1 MGSEKGSLSDVH
13 KIPSRIFLATIFSFS
28 LGVTACGGNSTSG
41 SATTN
46 NITPSQ
52 DFEADETEVSSPKNE
67 AVESESAAQQEA
79 PLKSESDAQQE
90 EPLKSESDAQQEKDS
105 ETLTRSTQAKDTD
118 TSTTVKQ
125 SAKAEQ
131 REPKESKWVA
141 PTPDNSLPRIP
152 EIAINN
158 FTRLAT
164 ADLRS
169 WTEAG
174 TSHINWWHSDIT
186 SFIWPIGSEVGGPNE
201 LSEPFNRFR
210 VSLDKDSMDKL
221 TSAYT
226 TFSDNAPCLNG
237 QRANFGSWQN
247 RNELNEGKRRVL
259 GWIESGADV
268 ATAPVPCFSSRA
280 ITYAFPEES
289 TTAQGQ
295 HTYLHELYHALSS
308 YLQDYCTK
316 GGALDGDRFD
326 KLRWVGEGTANYFA
340 YVVAAELNGT
350 DDAAEAMLRDAER
363 GARGGETLSSAESAA
378 AALRLMVERGDLLE
392 EDIMSA
398 RIFETCSWPD
408 DWQASIPS
416 VSYAMNNWQEI
427 ESRSGKWV
435 FKSSVL
441 P

>member
-1 MGSEKGSLSDVH
+1 MGISMFRFELHKSEHVLFKVCSEKGSLSDVH
-13 KIPSRIFLATIFSFS
+13 KIPRRIFLATIFSFS
-28 LGVTACGGNSTSG
+28 LGVSACGGNSASG
-41 SATTN
+41 SLTTS

-52 DFEADETEVSSPKNE
+52 DFEADETEVNSPKNE
-67 AVESESAAQQEA
+67 AVESASA
-79 PLKSESDAQQE
+79 
-90 EPLKSESDAQQEKDS
+90 AQQEKDS
-105 ETLTRSTQAKDTD
+105 ETLTRSTEAKDTD

-125 SAKAEQ
+125 SAKAE
-131 REPKESKWVA
+131 REPKKSKWVA
-141 PTPDNSLPRIP
+141 PTPDNSLPRVP

-280 ITYAFPEES
+280 VTYAFPEES

-308 YLQDYCTK
+308 YLQDYCTN

-326 KLRWVGEGTANYFA
+326 KLRWVGEGTAHYFA

-350 DDAAEAMLRDAER
+350 DDAAETMLRDAER

>member
-1 MGSEKGSLSDVH
+1 VH
-13 KIPSRIFLATIFSFS
+13 KILRRIFLASIFLSLS
-28 LGVTACGGNSTSG
+28 LGVSACSGNLATGSETTSD
-41 SATTN
+41 
-46 NITPSQ
+46 IPPSQ
-52 DFEADETEVSSPKNE
+52 DLESNDTEVSSPKNQL
-67 AVESESAAQQEA
+67 VESESVAE
-79 PLKSESDAQQE
+79 QE
-90 EPLKSESDAQQEKDS
+90 EPLDSESDPQQEKES
-105 ETLTRSTQAKDTD
+105 ETLLKSTQSKDAD
-118 TSTTVKQ
+118 TSTTVKT
-125 SAKAEQ
+125 STKADQ
-131 REPKESKWVA
+131 GESKKTKWVA
-141 PTPDNSLPRIP
+141 PTPNNSLPRIP
-152 EIAINN
+152 EIVINN

-164 ADLRS
+164 ADLQS
-169 WTEAG
+169 WTEAA

-186 SFIWPIGSEVGGPNE
+186 SFIWPIGGEVGGPNE

-210 VSLDKDSMDKL
+210 VTLDKGSLDKL
-221 TSAYT
+221 TSAYAT
-226 TFSDNAPCLNG
+226 WSDNAPCLNG
-237 QRANFGSWQN
+237 ERENFGSWQS
-247 RNELNEGKRRVL
+247 RNELNEGKKRVL

-280 ITYAFPEES
+280 VTYALPEES

-326 KLRWVGEGTANYFA
+326 KLRWVGEGTAHYFA

-350 DDAAEAMLRDAER
+350 DDAAETMLRDAER
-363 GARGGETLSSAESAA
+363 GAQGGETLSSAESAA

-408 DWQASIPS
+408 NWQASIPS

>member
-1 MGSEKGSLSDVH
+1 MGISMFRFELHKSEHVSFKVCSEKGSLSDVH
-13 KIPSRIFLATIFSFS
+13 KFPRRIFLATIFSFS
-28 LGVTACGGNSTSG
+28 LGVSACSGNSGSG
-41 SATTN
+41 SLTTS

-52 DFEADETEVSSPKNE
+52 DFEADETEVNSPKNE
-67 AVESESAAQQEA
+67 AVESESAAQQE
-79 PLKSESDAQQE
+79 
-90 EPLKSESDAQQEKDS
+90 KDS
-105 ETLTRSTQAKDTD
+105 ETLTRSTEAKDTD

-125 SAKAEQ
+125 SAKAE
-131 REPKESKWVA
+131 REPKKSKWVA
-141 PTPDNSLPRIP
+141 PTPDNSLPRVP

-280 ITYAFPEES
+280 VTYAFPEES

-308 YLQDYCTK
+308 YLQDYCTN

-326 KLRWVGEGTANYFA
+326 KLRWVGEGTAHYFA

-350 DDAAEAMLRDAER
+350 DDAAETMLRDAER